1 MINRLFICKYIMQTI
16 DNLNF
21 SAASAGG
28 RAMKTLRTWG
38 LEIDEGKNNQL

>member
-1 MINRLFICKYIMQTI
+1 MQKI

-38 LEIDEGKNNQL
+38 LEIDEGKIINYYGLFIFLF